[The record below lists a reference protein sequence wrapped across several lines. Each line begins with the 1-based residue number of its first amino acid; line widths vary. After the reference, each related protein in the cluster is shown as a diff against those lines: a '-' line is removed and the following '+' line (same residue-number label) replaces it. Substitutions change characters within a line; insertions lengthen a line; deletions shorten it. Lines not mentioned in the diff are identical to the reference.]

1 MQRHEAQAP
10 TAPFSDWPPRRVFE
24 VRNDTVLHVTPKDVV
39 IGRSY
44 VRPPARLGSEAE
56 RIQAAFLPP
65 APRSIDG
72 KVALIAAWLGVFA
85 LLCISKGWF

>member
-10 TAPFSDWPPRRVFE
+10 TAPFNEWPPRRIMQ
-24 VRNDTVLHVTPKDVV
+24 RNTTQLHVTPVGLE

-44 VRPPARLGSEAE
+44 VPPPAPMGSEAV

-85 LLCISKGWF
+85 LLAVSRGWF